1 MAYPYQPNKRVNA
14 ANPAGYDPNQRV
26 DLTGG
31 PSPPGNIGGLANGIA
46 KGASNIGGIFGTPT
60 NTQNGQH
67 AQIADKSPRGP
78 KPVSTVAAPPNP
90 FGTESGNT
98 YLEDRYLARLY
109 GTDPAFNYAQQ
120 RGMQALG
127 NQYSAAGM
135 ANSGAAR
142 QGESDFMANLIA
154 QSQGQLDT
162 LAAGATGARQ
172 RKVEDMFN
180 EGTGIAGGLAGAG
193 TAYDL
198 GAAGNMTAAAN
209 AQQQMALNKAGVDAR
224 ANQGL
229 INNAMS
235 LYSLYQ
241 GGGGGGSYY
250 NASNP
255 YPV

>member
-1 MAYPYQPNKRVNA
+1 MAVMGNGWQASSNRNAWGGLTQPKSPSYQTGSNPFTIGAPGNPYAMNSGPRKAKAVFGTA
-14 ANPAGYDPNQRV
+14 VANQKNQ
-26 DLTGG
+26 G
-31 PSPPGNIGGLANGIA
+31 PSAA
-46 KGASNIGGIFGTPT
+46 TPY
-60 NTQNGQH
+60 G
-67 AQIADKSPRGP
+67 S
-78 KPVSTVAAPPNP
+78 
-90 FGTESGNT
+90 ESGNS
-98 YLEDRYLARLY
+98 YLEDRYLQRLY

-172 RKVEDMFN
+172 RKLEDMFSQ
-180 EGTGIAGGLAGAG
+180 GLGIAGGQAGAG

-198 GAAGNMTAAAN
+198 GAAGNMSAAAQ
-209 AQQQMALNKAGVDAR
+209 AQQQMNLQKAGVDAK

-235 LYSLYQ
+235 LYGLYQQGQ
-241 GGGGGGSYY
+241 GGGAQPYY
-250 NASNP
+250 NANNP